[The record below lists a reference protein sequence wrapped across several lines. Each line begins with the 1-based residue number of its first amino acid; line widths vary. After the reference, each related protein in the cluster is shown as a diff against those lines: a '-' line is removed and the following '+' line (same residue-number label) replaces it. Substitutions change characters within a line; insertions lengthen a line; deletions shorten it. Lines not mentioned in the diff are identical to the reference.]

1 MVACTV
7 CVEKGSSGMNHNK
20 RIFALGFFDGV
31 HLGHQ
36 ALLAECVRLAEAMEA
51 QTAAITFEHHPQS
64 MFSTQVPPLLSTLS
78 DRLRLLQRYGIGHVR
93 TFPVTPEVMGKPWR
107 EFLLELMEAG
117 AVGFVCGD
125 DFRFGRGGAGNAGA
139 LREFCR
145 ERQMPCVIVPEQSLN
160 GIRISSSYIRRQ
172 ITGGDM
178 ATAVRFLGHGHMLTG
193 TVVTGRRLGHR
204 LGFPTANIE
213 LPAEVVCPRHGVYA
227 CRAFVGEKSY
237 MAVCN
242 VGSRPTVQGH
252 QVRTETWL
260 LDFSGDLY
268 GQAVTLEF
276 LWFLRPEQRFESVDV
291 LKEAVLQDAENTRR
305 FFEKT

>member
-1 MVACTV
+1 MD
-7 CVEKGSSGMNHNK
+7 HNK

-36 ALLAECVRLAEAMEA
+36 ALLAECVRMARAMDVE
-51 QTAAITFEHHPQS
+51 TAAITFERHPQS
-64 MFSTQVPPLLSTLS
+64 LFRPDVPPLLSTLH
-78 DRLRLLQRYGIGHVR
+78 DRFRLLLRYGVEHVYP
-93 TFPVTPEVMGKPWR
+93 FPVTAEVMGKPWQ
-107 EFLLELMEAG
+107 EFLEELIVCG

-125 DFRFGRGGAGNAGA
+125 DFRFGRGGAGSAET
-139 LREFCR
+139 LLEFCR
-145 ERQMPCVIVPEQSLN
+145 ERGLPCVIVPEQTLD
-160 GIRISSSYIRRQ
+160 GVRISSSYIRRQ
-172 ITGGDM
+172 IESGDM
-178 ATAVRFLGHGHMLTG
+178 ATAVRYLGHGHMLTG

-213 LPAEVVCPRHGVYA
+213 LPEGVIVPRHGVYA
-227 CRAFVGEKSY
+227 CRAYVGQKGY

-242 VGSRPTVQGH
+242 VGNRPTVEGH

-268 GQAVTLEF
+268 GRAVTLEF
-276 LWFLRPEQRFESVDV
+276 LYFLRPEQRFQSVDA
-291 LKEAVLQDAENTRR
+291 LKEAVLNDAENTRR

>member
-1 MVACTV
+1 
-7 CVEKGSSGMNHNK
+7 MNHNK

-36 ALLAECVRLAEAMEA
+36 ALLHECVRMAKAMDVE
-51 QTAAITFEHHPQS
+51 TAAITFERHPQS
-64 MFSTQVPPLLSTLS
+64 LFRADVPPLLSTLS
-78 DRLRLLQRYGIGHVR
+78 DRLRLLLRCGIAHVYP
-93 TFPVTPEVMGKPWR
+93 FPVTEAVMGKDWR
-107 EFLLELMEAG
+107 EFLLELMECG

-125 DFRFGRGGAGNAGA
+125 DFRFGRGGAGSADT

-145 ERQMPCVIVPEQSLN
+145 EKGLPCTIVPEQTLD
-160 GIRISSSYIRRQ
+160 GVRISSSYIRRQ
-172 ITGGDM
+172 IESGDM

-193 TVVTGRRLGHR
+193 TVVTGRRLGHK

-213 LPAEVVCPRHGVYA
+213 LPEDVIVPRHGVYA
-227 CRAFVGEKSY
+227 CYAYVGKDRY

-276 LWFLRPEQRFESVDV
+276 LWFLRPERRFESVDV
-291 LKEAVLQDAENTRR
+291 LKEAVLRDAENTRN
-305 FFEKT
+305 FFANS

>member
-1 MVACTV
+1 
-7 CVEKGSSGMNHNK
+7 MNQK

-36 ALLAECVRLAEAMEA
+36 ALLSECVRLASELDVH
-51 QTAAITFEHHPQS
+51 TAAITFKSHPQS
-64 MFSTQVPPLLSTLS
+64 LFRVDPPPLIGTLQ
-78 DRLRLLQRYGIGHVR
+78 DRYRLLRRYGIHHIYA
-93 TFPVTPEVMGKPWR
+93 FPVTKEVMGMHWR
-107 EFLLELMEAG
+107 DFLEELMESG
-117 AVGFVCGD
+117 AAGFVCGH
-125 DFRFGRGGAGNAGA
+125 DFRFGSRGEGDAEK

-145 ERQMPCVIVPEQSLN
+145 ERRLPCVIVPEQTLD
-160 GIRISSSYIRRQ
+160 GVRISSSYIRRQ
-172 ITGGDM
+172 IESGDM
-178 ATAVRFLGHGHMLTG
+178 ATAVRYLGHGHMLTG
-193 TVVTGRRLGHR
+193 TVVTGRKLGHK

-213 LPAEVVCPRHGVYA
+213 LPEGVIVPRHGVYA
-227 CRAFVGEKSY
+227 CRAYVGKKSY

-268 GQAVTLEF
+268 GQNVTLEF
-276 LWFLRPEQRFESVDV
+276 LYFLRPEQRFESVGV
-291 LKEAVLQDAENTRR
+291 LKEAVLLDAENTRR

>member
-1 MVACTV
+1 MD
-7 CVEKGSSGMNHNK
+7 HNK

-36 ALLAECVRLAEAMEA
+36 ALLAECVRMARAMDVE
-51 QTAAITFEHHPQS
+51 TAAITFERHPQS
-64 MFSTQVPPLLSTLS
+64 LFRADVPPLLSTLN
-78 DRLRLLQRYGIGHVR
+78 DRFRLLLRYGVEHVCP
-93 TFPVTPEVMGKPWR
+93 FPVTAEVMGKPWQD
-107 EFLLELMEAG
+107 FLEELLLCG
-117 AVGFVCGD
+117 AAGFVCGD
-125 DFRFGRGGAGNAGA
+125 DFRFGSRGEGTAA
-139 LREFCR
+139 LLRQFCL
-145 ERQMPCVIVPEQSLN
+145 ERKIPCVIVPEQTLN
-160 GIRISSSYIRRQ
+160 GVRISSSYIRRQ
-172 ITGGDM
+172 IESGDM
-178 ATAVRFLGHGHMLTG
+178 ATAVRYLGHGHMLTG
-193 TVVTGRRLGHR
+193 TVVTGRRLGHK

-213 LPAEVVCPRHGVYA
+213 LPEDVIVPRHGVYA
-227 CRAFVGEKSY
+227 CRAYVGQKGY

-276 LWFLRPEQRFESVDV
+276 LRFLRPEQRFQSVDV
-291 LKEAVLQDAENTRR
+291 LKEAVLRDAENTRR